1 MHWRNARTCALRK
14 SRSVAEPF
22 MMCIFVCVIFEG
34 GAPGSYENTHNM
46 LVMTHPQA
54 PQNWIETLATADMVV
69 GVGERQRSSEG
80 GSDRFIVYRE
90 MPTRKMSRLG
100 SQSKHQNETKS
111 ETNMVLAPV
120 LFLRNKLRPASGR
133 FPVSRNE
140 TKVQI
145 ARFVSISSL
154 NPCFCIVP
162 WAPYGK
168 ASVRG
173 GACPT

>member
-1 MHWRNARTCALRK
+1 M
-14 SRSVAEPF
+14 RSGTLNKTEG
-22 MMCIFVCVIFEG
+22 IFLSTV
-34 GAPGSYENTHNM
+34 
-46 LVMTHPQA
+46 
-54 PQNWIETLATADMVV
+54 
-69 GVGERQRSSEG
+69 
-80 GSDRFIVYRE
+80 
-90 MPTRKMSRLG
+90 LG

-145 ARFVSISSL
+145 ARFVSMSSL
-154 NPCFCIVP
+154 NPRFCIVP

-168 ASVRG
+168 ALVTG
-173 GACPT
+173 GVVLRDLKRDSSKTG